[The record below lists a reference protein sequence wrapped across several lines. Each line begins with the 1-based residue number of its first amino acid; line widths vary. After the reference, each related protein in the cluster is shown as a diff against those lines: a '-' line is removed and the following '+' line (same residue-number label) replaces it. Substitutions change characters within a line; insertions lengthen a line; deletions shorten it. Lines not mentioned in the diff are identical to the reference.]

1 MNMKDN
7 LSVRIVLDFSYSYCG
22 LNCLYLY
29 FKNGSIVANNSDFC
43 ITPLVLHSTS
53 PCLNNM
59 SVGTDCM
66 PYRLAVTPYLS
77 TSTLMMRILS
87 PNTAFTC
94 SKMGCIIL
102 HGWHHV
108 AKKSTNTSW
117 SPDITSLNVSIF
129 ICLFL

>member
-1 MNMKDN
+1 MDYFFDKD
-7 LSVRIVLDFSYSYCG
+7 F
-22 LNCLYLY
+22 
-29 FKNGSIVANNSDFC
+29 IVANSSALC
-43 ITPLVLHSTS
+43 TMPLVLHSTS

-66 PYRLAVTPYLS
+66 PYWFAVTPYLS

-87 PNTAFTC
+87 PSTAFTC

-117 SPDITSLNVSIF
+117 SPNITSLNVSIF
-129 ICLFL
+129 ICLFPWIG